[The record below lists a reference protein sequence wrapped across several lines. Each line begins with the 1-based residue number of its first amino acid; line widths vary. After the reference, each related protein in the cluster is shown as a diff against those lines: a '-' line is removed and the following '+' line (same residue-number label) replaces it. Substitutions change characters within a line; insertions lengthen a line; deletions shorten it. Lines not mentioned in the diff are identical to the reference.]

1 MGAVC
6 FPATGLTEGAI
17 VFGMAVSGSDTANN
31 VAIRSGRYEKY
42 EVKSVARALQLLELL
57 ADYADDGLSVTE
69 AAAAVG
75 ASKSATFAMLQTLV
89 GRGYAT
95 DLDRGPR
102 YRLGPAVLR
111 LSDSH
116 TRSMT
121 LIDLVRPALRAL
133 AEETGWTSRLA
144 IHEHGYPVFID
155 RVDGQGSIRFHTPLG
170 LREMPHRSAAGKAIL
185 AALDEELVRSIAHE
199 TGLPRQT
206 PNTITDVDSLLA
218 DLELVRGRGF
228 AVDDEEDVPGV
239 LCVGSA
245 FQGRD
250 GDPAGAV
257 SITGLKADMP
267 DWKLQEL
274 GRTVR
279 ARADEMAIAIGGQPW
294 RAPLGD
300 KEKT

>member
-1 MGAVC
+1 MHS
-6 FPATGLTEGAI
+6 PASSVRGVDQQAI
-17 VFGMAVSGSDTANN
+17 VFGVAVTGSDSANN
-31 VAIRSGRYEKY
+31 VTSRSTRYAKY
-42 EVKSVARALQLLELL
+42 EVRSVARALQLLELL
-57 ADYADDGLSVTE
+57 ADHADDGLSVTE

-95 DLDRGPR
+95 DLERGPR

-116 TRSMT
+116 SRSMT

-133 AEETGWTSRLA
+133 TEETGWTSRLA
-144 IHEHGYPVFID
+144 IHDHGYPIFID

-185 AALDEELVRSIAHE
+185 AALDEDLVRSIARE
-199 TGLPRQT
+199 TGLPRRT

-218 DLELVRGRGF
+218 DLELVRSRGF
-228 AVDDEEDVPGV
+228 AVVDEEDELGV